1 MGKRYEQAIY
11 RSGNPHASEHEKIA
25 YFTSNQE
32 NTNYN
37 IKEIPFHKYE
47 TGKNEKA

>member
-1 MGKRYEQAIY
+1 MGKRYKQAIY
-11 RSGNPHASEHEKIA
+11 RSGSPHASAGEKIA

-32 NTNYN
+32 DTNYN
-37 IKEIPFHKYE
+37 VKETLFHKYE